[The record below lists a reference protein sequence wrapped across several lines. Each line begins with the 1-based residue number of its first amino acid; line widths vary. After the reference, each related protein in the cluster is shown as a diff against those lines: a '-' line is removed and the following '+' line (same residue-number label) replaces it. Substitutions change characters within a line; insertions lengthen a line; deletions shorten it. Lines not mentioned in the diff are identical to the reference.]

1 MFLQIPYGFFIAVS
15 ILACVYLNDR
25 FENRRC
31 VFILI
36 FLIPNIAGSFG
47 LRFVPIDQRVGRLIC
62 YYLTGPYNAA
72 FVLILSMQIANTAG
86 KTDLSFIDGKN
97 YTNRRNKR

>member
-1 MFLQIPYGFFIAVS
+1 MIAIS

-36 FLIPNIAGSFG
+36 FLIPNLVGAFG
-47 LRFVPIDQRVGRLIC
+47 LRFVPTQHGVGRLIC

-86 KTDLSFIDGKN
+86 MLLLYCLESEYSVDL
-97 YTNRRNKR
+97 Y

>member
-1 MFLQIPYGFFIAVS
+1 LIFYRQIPYGAIIALS

-31 VFILI
+31 VFVLI
-36 FLIPNIAGSFG
+36 FLIPNLVGAFG
-47 LRFVPIDQRVGRLIC
+47 LRFVPIDRSVGRLIC

-72 FVLILSMQIANTAG
+72 FVLVLSMQVANTAG
-86 KTDLSFIDGKN
+86 KLIEV
-97 YTNRRNKR
+97 

>member
-1 MFLQIPYGFFIAVS
+1 MQIPYGVLIAAS

-31 VFILI
+31 VFVLI
-36 FLIPNIAGSFG
+36 FLIPNLAGSFG
-47 LRFVPIDQRVGRLIC
+47 LRFVPVQYTIGRLIC

-86 KTDLSFIDGKN
+86 AYYLDLIECNQSGPHSRD
-97 YTNRRNKR
+97 RC